1 MKRSFLKKLSLTF
14 LTAVLFVQLSGC
26 YGSFTVTKKLY
37 NWNGSVGDKFVNT
50 AVMWVMFIIPAY
62 EIAGAADLL
71 IFNTIEFWT
80 GKNPVAMNEGE
91 KETQYVSNDG
101 SVYRVTATQNR
112 FDIVKISGDQAQGQ
126 TASLWYDET
135 DGKWYISNDGGEGL
149 LIAEKQAEN
158 SSLLTLVYPDQS
170 KLTVDLNQMPPV
182 R

>member
-14 LTAVLFVQLSGC
+14 LAAVLFVQLSGC

-37 NWNGSVGDKFVNT
+37 NWNGKVGDKFVNT

-80 GKNPVAMNEGE
+80 GKNPVAMNENE
-91 KETQYVSNDG
+91 KETQYVSTDG
-101 SVYRVTATQNR
+101 SVYRITATQNR
-112 FDIVKISGDQAQGQ
+112 FDIVKISGDQTQGE
-126 TASLWYDET
+126 TASLWFDEQA
-135 DGKWYISNDGGEGL
+135 GKWYISQDGGESL
-149 LIAEKQAEN
+149 LIAEEQGEN
-158 SSLLTLVYPDQS
+158 NSLLTLVYPDQS
-170 KLTVDLNQMPPV
+170 KLTVDLNQLPPV

>member
-1 MKRSFLKKLSLTF
+1 MKRSFLKKLSVTL
-14 LTAVLFVQLSGC
+14 LTAVMLLQLGGC

-80 GKNPVAMNEGE
+80 GKNPVAMNEDE

-101 SVYRVTATQNR
+101 SVYRITATQNR
-112 FDIVKISGDQAQGQ
+112 FDIVKISGDEVKGE
-126 TASLWYDET
+126 TASLWFD
-135 DGKWYISNDGGEGL
+135 DASGKWYISNDGGESRL
-149 LIAEKQAEN
+149 VAEKQGEN
-158 SSLLTLVYPDQS
+158 SSLLTLVYPDQR
-170 KLTVDLNQMPPV
+170 KLTVDLNHLPPV

>member
-1 MKRSFLKKLSLTF
+1 MKRSFLKKLSVIF
-14 LTAVLFVQLSGC
+14 LTAILFVQLSGC

-37 NWNGSVGDKFVNT
+37 NWNGKVGDKFVNT

-80 GKNPVAMNEGE
+80 GKNPVAMNENE
-91 KETQYVSNDG
+91 KETQYVSTDG
-101 SVYRVTATQNR
+101 SVYKITATQNR
-112 FDIVKISGDQAQGQ
+112 FDIVKISGDVTDGE
-126 TASLWYDET
+126 TASLWFDDASE
-135 DGKWYISNDGGEGL
+135 KWYISSDGGENL
-149 LIAEKQAEN
+149 LVAEKQGEK

-170 KLTVDLNQMPPV
+170 KLTVDLNQLPPV